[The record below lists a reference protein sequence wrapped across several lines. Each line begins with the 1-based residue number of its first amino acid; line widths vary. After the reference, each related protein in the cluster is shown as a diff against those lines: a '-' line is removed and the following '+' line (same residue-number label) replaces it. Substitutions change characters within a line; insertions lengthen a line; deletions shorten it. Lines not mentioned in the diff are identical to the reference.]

1 MEETLDFE
9 LMPFQDFFPANPSN
23 TYPLCYFWGTNI
35 DIEGSSTCKIIY
47 YIIVFMILYM
57 DHYILFPIFIF
68 LDLVV
73 RKWKV
78 KKYKIKFCFLLFSIF
93 FLYLLILSDWFI
105 ARIFF
110 FKFYVLW
117 IFKMAS
123 VSLTFG

>member
-9 LMPFQDFFPANPSN
+9 LMPFQDFFPAKPSN

-47 YIIVFMILYM
+47 SNIVFMILYM

-73 RKWKV
+73 RK
-78 KKYKIKFCFLLFSIF
+78 
-93 FLYLLILSDWFI
+93 
-105 ARIFF
+105 
-110 FKFYVLW
+110 
-117 IFKMAS
+117 
-123 VSLTFG
+123 